1 MVKMENQKI
10 TLGFSPCPNDTF
22 IFDAMVHYKID
33 TEGLEFEVF
42 MGDVEELNQKAFRS
56 ELDVTKLSFHAFAHL
71 ISDYQLLNS
80 GSALGQNCGPLLV
93 SKLPQLNARN
103 SEIQVAIPGKYTTA
117 NFLLSLAYP
126 EITNKV
132 ELIFSDIEQAV
143 IDRKVDAGL
152 IIHENRFT
160 YQDKGLTKIKDLGE
174 FWEELCSAPI
184 PLGGI
189 VVKRSI
195 EPELQQKID
204 RVLKRSVQFAFEN
217 PESSSDYIC
226 ENAQEMNAEVTKQH
240 IELYVNDYSV
250 DLGVKGREAVEMLLN
265 KAVELKII
273 PSITNDIFVE
283 NRI

>member
-1 MVKMENQKI
+1 MENQKI

-174 FWEELCSAPI
+174 FWEELCSTPI

>member
-1 MVKMENQKI
+1 MENQKI

-56 ELDVTKLSFHAFAHL
+56 ELDITKLSYHAFAHL
-71 ISDYQLLNS
+71 INDYQLLNS
-80 GSALGQNCGPLLV
+80 GSAIGQNCGPLLI
-93 SKLPQLNARN
+93 SKRPQLNARN

-143 IDRKVDAGL
+143 IDGNVDAGL

-160 YQDKGLTKIKDLGE
+160 YQDKGLIKIKDLGE
-174 FWEELCSAPI
+174 FWEEIFSAPI

-217 PESSSDYIC
+217 PESSSDYVSQ
-226 ENAQEMNAEVTKQH
+226 NAQEMKLEVAKQH

-250 DLGVKGREAVEMLLN
+250 DLGKKGREAVEILVN
-265 KAVELKII
+265 KAVDLKII

>member
-1 MVKMENQKI
+1 
-10 TLGFSPCPNDTF
+10 
-22 IFDAMVHYKID
+22 
-33 TEGLEFEVF
+33 

>member
-1 MVKMENQKI
+1 MENQKI

-42 MGDVEELNQKAFRS
+42 MGDVEELNHKAFRS
-56 ELDVTKLSFHAFAHL
+56 ELDITKLSYHAFAHL

-174 FWEELCSAPI
+174 FWEELCSTPI

>member
-1 MVKMENQKI
+1 MKNQKI

-42 MGDVEELNQKAFRS
+42 MGDVEELNHKAFRS
-56 ELDVTKLSFHAFAHL
+56 ELDITKLSYHAFAHL

-80 GSALGQNCGPLLV
+80 GSALGQNCGPLLI
-93 SKLPQLNARN
+93 SKCSQLNDEN

-117 NFLLSLAYP
+117 NFLFSLAYP

-143 IDRKVDAGL
+143 IDGKVDAGL

-160 YQDKGLTKIKDLGE
+160 YQDKGLIKIKDLGE
-174 FWEELCSAPI
+174 FWEEVYNAPI

-195 EPELQQKID
+195 ESDLQQKID

-217 PESSSDYIC
+217 PESSSDYVSQ
-226 ENAQEMNAEVTKQH
+226 NAQAMNSEVAKQH
-240 IELYVNDYSV
+240 IKLYVNEYSV
-250 DLGVKGREAVEMLLN
+250 DLGKTGREAVEILVN
-265 KAVELKII
+265 KAVDLKII
-273 PSITNDIFVE
+273 PSITKDIFVE
-283 NRI
+283 NRM

>member
-1 MVKMENQKI
+1 MKNQKI

-42 MGDVEELNQKAFRS
+42 MGDVEELNHKAFRS
-56 ELDVTKLSFHAFAHL
+56 ELDITKLSYHAFAHL

-160 YQDKGLTKIKDLGE
+160 YQDKGLIKIKKFLDPNNKEIKNKL
-174 FWEELCSAPI
+174 
-184 PLGGI
+184 
-189 VVKRSI
+189 I
-195 EPELQQKID
+195 EINYEWASKLSWDSQSKKLLDEHILHLIFHL
-204 RVLKRSVQFAFEN
+204 VFALKN
-217 PESSSDYIC
+217 I
-226 ENAQEMNAEVTKQH
+226 
-240 IELYVNDYSV
+240 
-250 DLGVKGREAVEMLLN
+250 
-265 KAVELKII
+265 
-273 PSITNDIFVE
+273 
-283 NRI
+283 

>member
-1 MVKMENQKI
+1 MENQKI

-56 ELDVTKLSFHAFAHL
+56 ELDITKLSYHAFAHL
-71 ISDYQLLNS
+71 INDYQLLNS
-80 GSALGQNCGPLLV
+80 GSAIGQNCGPLLI
-93 SKLPQLNARN
+93 SKRPQLNARN

-160 YQDKGLTKIKDLGE
+160 YQDKGLIKIKDLGE
-174 FWEELCSAPI
+174 FWEEIFSAPI

>member
-1 MVKMENQKI
+1 MENQKI

-56 ELDVTKLSFHAFAHL
+56 ELDITKLSYHAFAHL
-71 ISDYQLLNS
+71 INDYQLLNS
-80 GSALGQNCGPLLV
+80 GSAIGQNCGPLLI
-93 SKLPQLNARN
+93 SKRPQLNARN

-143 IDRKVDAGL
+143 IDGNVDAGL

-160 YQDKGLTKIKDLGE
+160 YQDKGLIKIKDLGE
-174 FWEELCSAPI
+174 FWEEIFSAPI

-195 EPELQQKID
+195 ESDLQQKID

-217 PESSSDYIC
+217 PESSSDYVSQ
-226 ENAQEMNAEVTKQH
+226 NAQEMKLEVAKQH

-250 DLGVKGREAVEMLLN
+250 DLGKKGREAVEILVN
-265 KAVELKII
+265 KAVDLKII